1 MPVYDWSHVNNTNAT
16 ADPTINYQIGMAPSA
31 VGASGR
37 AMMAA
42 VAQYRDDIAGAIVTA
57 GISTAYTVSSYSGYT
72 SLAQLAGQMIA
83 FTPHATN
90 AAVVTLNV
98 DSLGPKPLRTS
109 PGVELLAGTIIQGTP
124 YCAVYNNSDGAFYL
138 QGFFGNPYNVPL
150 CAGLD
155 FWGSTAPNS
164 SFVFPFGQAISRTTY
179 ATAFA
184 LLSTTYGAGDG
195 LTTFN
200 LPDLRGRV
208 AAAMDDMGGAAA
220 GRLGAVIPGTTL
232 GGAGG
237 AELTRCK
244 SAKCHHIIT
253 GSTIR
258 VIRTA
263 GYLIPA
269 TGWRTKEAFRPRY
282 GKAGAPEAQLALKPA
297 SQSSTTAAARRT
309 VLRSQQSSVTTSC
322 GLFSRLLHSRG
333 RWWRRRTESIAGNHR
348 R

>member
-90 AAVVTLNV
+90 AAIVTLNV

-138 QGFFGNPYNVPL
+138 QSFFGNPYNVPL

-208 AAAMDDMGGAAA
+208 AAAMDNMGGAAA

-232 GGAGG
+232 GGVGG
-237 AELTRCK
+237 AEIEYLNAAQIPT
-244 SAKCHHIIT
+244 IT
-253 GSTIR
+253 S
-258 VIRTA
+258 
-263 GYLIPA
+263 
-269 TGWRTKEAFRPRY
+269 Y
-282 GKAGAPEAQLALKPA
+282 GA
-297 SQSSTTAAARRT
+297 
-309 VLRSQQSSVTTSC
+309 SSVTVYSAQTNVVQ
-322 GLFSRLLHSRG
+322 GTPG
-333 RWWRRRTESIAGNHR
+333 AAGNGTFSTGYALYPGAVAGQISSSGSFGVSSTSNNTGGGWHPNTQPTIVCNYIMR
-348 R
+348 II

>member
-124 YCAVYNNSDGAFYL
+124 YCAIYNNSDGAFYL
-138 QGFFGNPYNVPL
+138 QGFYGNPYNVPL

-208 AAAMDDMGGAAA
+208 AAAMDNMGGAAA

-232 GGAGG
+232 GGVGG
-237 AELTRCK
+237 AETHTLSVGEMPSHNHGVNDPSHTHGGIPYPGDRVANEGSF
-244 SAKCHHIIT
+244 SATLWEGGGT
-253 GSTIR
+253 GST
-258 VIRTA
+258 
-263 GYLIPA
+263 
-269 TGWRTKEAFRPRY
+269 
-282 GKAGAPEAQLALKPA
+282 AGAYTGISIQYNGGGAAHNIAQP
-297 SQSSTTAAARRT
+297 TIVCNYIMR
-309 VLRSQQSSVTTSC
+309 
-322 GLFSRLLHSRG
+322 
-333 RWWRRRTESIAGNHR
+333 II
-348 R
+348 